1 MNRDKRKMRPV
12 TDNPCNMCM
21 PMGAIIP
28 FKGIEDS
35 MVIIHGSQGCATYM
49 RRHMAEHFNE
59 PIDAASSSI
68 TEQGTVY
75 GGEANLKRGLENLLK
90 LYNPRVVGILSTC
103 LAETIG
109 EDTARTAAAFQ
120 KEKGDLKARLITV
133 PTPGYGGSHTEGYF
147 QALTSIAKQLCKKST
162 PSGRVNVIVPHIS
175 PADVRE
181 IKRIF
186 DLMGIPCVLLP
197 DISDTLD
204 SPYTRTYRRI
214 PAGGTALAD
223 IEAMPGAIAT
233 IQFTR
238 TVEDELSPGKYLK
251 TEYGVPLYQLP
262 LPMGVTACDQLLELL
277 TQLTDKP
284 IPDSLK
290 KEKGRL
296 LDAMIDS
303 HKYNREGRAAVFGEP
318 ETVLGVVQV
327 LVENG
332 VTPSV
337 LATGSKSPGLKE
349 LLRTVT
355 IECEEDPVIL
365 ADSDFTDIRRA
376 CGSRKVNLAVG
387 NSDGRILTEREG
399 IPLVRIGFP
408 IHDRVGGQRL
418 LSVGY
423 TGTTLL
429 LDRITN
435 TLLAQKLSRYRQGM
449 VDRFYHTPS
458 DVGREDSAWRSSI

>member
-1 MNRDKRKMRPV
+1 MRPV

-28 FKGIEDS
+28 FKGIESS

-68 TEQGTVY
+68 TEQGTIY
-75 GGEANLKRGLENLLK
+75 GGEASLKRGLENLLK

-120 KEKGDLKARLITV
+120 KEKGEDLKARLITV

-147 QALTSIAKQLCKKST
+147 QALTSVVKQLCKKSA
-162 PSGRVNVIVPHIS
+162 PGKRVNVIVPHMS
-175 PADVRE
+175 PADIRE

-186 DLMGIPCVLLP
+186 NVMEVPCILLP

-204 SPYTRTYRRI
+204 SPYTRSYRRI

-223 IEAMPGAIAT
+223 IESMPGSMAT
-233 IQFTR
+233 IQFTLS
-238 TVEDELSPGKYLK
+238 VEDELSPGKYLE

-262 LPMGVTACDQLLELL
+262 LPMGVTACGQLLELL
-277 TQLTDKP
+277 NQLTGKP

-318 ETVLGVVQV
+318 ETVLGVTQI
-327 LVENG
+327 LAENG

-337 LATGSKSPGLKE
+337 LATGSKSPILKK
-349 LLRTVT
+349 LLQSAAA
-355 IECEEDPVIL
+355 ECEEEPVIL
-365 ADSDFTDIRRA
+365 IDRDFTDIRIQ
-376 CGSRKVNLAVG
+376 CGSRKVNLAIG

-435 TLLAQKLSRYRQGM
+435 TLLAEKLSRYRQDM
-449 VDRFYHTPS
+449 ADRYYSAIH
-458 DVGREDSAWRSSI
+458 EDSAWRSSL